1 MKKSLRISVKTMT
14 HKWPI
19 FAIGF
24 YGGEFFLYLW
34 LVDAGSETKTNF
46 MLMAKKAGIAPAR
59 VIFGE
64 RADFDAHIQVSGGLL
79 FDAAGVSV

>member
-1 MKKSLRISVKTMT
+1 MRRRRNV
-14 HKWPI
+14 
-19 FAIGF
+19 
-24 YGGEFFLYLW
+24 YLW

-46 MLMAKKAGIAPAR
+46 MLMVKKAGIAPAR

-64 RADFDAHIQVSGGLL
+64 RADFDAHIQVRCSLL